1 MITGMERILV
11 PAGRI
16 AVRDPVRPE
25 TLRIASGT
33 AWVTQAGDHRDHVVR
48 AGRTLTVRGGA
59 RVVVQV
65 LAGSC
70 VELAWDQVSA
80 VVSASSTSTVRSSPT
95 LPLHH
100 VRASATTCP
109 TASS

>member
-1 MITGMERILV
+1 MAAMERILV
-11 PAGRI
+11 PAGRV

-25 TLRIASGT
+25 TLRIASGI

-48 AGRTLTVRGGA
+48 PGRSLTVRAGA

-65 LAGSC
+65 LAGSG
-70 VELAWDQVSA
+70 VELAWDQVSGA
-80 VVSASSTSTVRSSPT
+80 ASASSTSTVRSSPT
-95 LPLHH
+95 LPLHQ
-100 VRASATTCP
+100 VRASATTWP

>member
-1 MITGMERILV
+1 MGGMDRILV

-33 AWVTQAGDHRDHVVR
+33 AWVTQAGDHRDHVLR
-48 AGRTLTVRGGA
+48 AGRSLAVRAGA

-65 LAGSC
+65 LAGAG
-70 VELAWDQVSA
+70 VELAWDQA
-80 VVSASSTSTVRSSPT
+80 GGAASASSTSTVRSSPT
-95 LPLHH
+95 LPLHQ

>member
-1 MITGMERILV
+1 MAAMERILV
-11 PAGRI
+11 PVGRI

-25 TLRIASGT
+25 TLRVIGGT

-48 AGRTLTVRGGA
+48 AGRALTVRAGA
-59 RVVVQV
+59 RVVVQA
-65 LAGSC
+65 LGGAG
-70 VELAWDQVSA
+70 VELAWGQAGVA
-80 VVSASSTSTVRSSPT
+80 SASSTSTVRSSPT
-95 LPLHH
+95 LPLHQ